1 MADNAQYNPNS
12 RYTWKPEDKF
22 EISGQEF
29 GLILNMVRSY
39 LATEE
44 AGKYQLMMRTN
55 EVIEKL
61 MEQGVTA
68 DVIVEAPEQE
78 VQKQPTPMQIV
89 EE

>member
-1 MADNAQYNPNS
+1 MADNPQYNPNS

-44 AGKYQLMMRTN
+44 AGKFQLMMQTN
-55 EVIEKL
+55 DVIEKI
-61 MEQGVTA
+61 MKQGVETG
-68 DVIVEAPEQE
+68 VIVEAPEAPQAPAP
-78 VQKQPTPMQIV
+78 QPLEAV
-89 EE
+89 K

>member
-44 AGKYQLMMRTN
+44 AGKYQV
-55 EVIEKL
+55 EGGVIKEAQEENS
-61 MEQGVTA
+61 EQ
-68 DVIVEAPEQE
+68 P
-78 VQKQPTPMQIV
+78 QPTLQAV
-89 EE
+89 E

>member
-1 MADNAQYNPNS
+1 MADNPQYNPNS

-44 AGKYQLMMRTN
+44 AGKFQLMMQTN
-55 EVIEKL
+55 DVIEKI
-61 MEQGVTA
+61 MKQGVETG
-68 DVIVEAPEQE
+68 VIVEAPEAPAAPAP
-78 VQKQPTPMQIV
+78 QPLEAV
-89 EE
+89 K

>member
-1 MADNAQYNPNS
+1 MADKPQYNPNN

-44 AGKYQLMMRTN
+44 AGKFQLMMQTN
-55 EVIEKL
+55 DVIEKL
-61 MEQGVTA
+61 MKQGVESGT
-68 DVIVEAPEQE
+68 IVEAPQEQPP
-78 VQKQPTPMQIV
+78 VQPQPLEAV
-89 EE
+89 K

>member
-1 MADNAQYNPNS
+1 MADNPQYNPNS

-44 AGKYQLMMRTN
+44 AGKFQLMMQTN
-55 EVIEKL
+55 DVIEKL
-61 MEQGVTA
+61 MKQGVESGT
-68 DVIVEAPEQE
+68 IVEAPQEQPP
-78 VQKQPTPMQIV
+78 VQPQPLEAV
-89 EE
+89 K

>member
-44 AGKYQLMMRTN
+44 AGKYQLMMQTN
-55 EVIEKL
+55 DVIEKI
-61 MEQGVTA
+61 MKTGVEGG
-68 DVIVEAPEQE
+68 VIVEAQE
-78 VQKQPTPMQIV
+78 PSENPQPLEVV
-89 EE
+89 E

>member
-1 MADNAQYNPNS
+1 MAEDNKPIYNPQG

-44 AGKYQLMMRTN
+44 ASKFNLMMQTN
-55 EVIEKL
+55 DVIEKL
-61 MEQGVTA
+61 MKEGVEGG
-68 DVIVEAPEQE
+68 VIVEAPEPPS
-78 VQKQPTPMQIV
+78 QPQPLKAV
-89 EE
+89 E

>member
-44 AGKYQLMMRTN
+44 AGKYQLMMQTN
-55 EVIEKL
+55 DVIEKI
-61 MEQGVTA
+61 MKQGVEGG
-68 DVIVEAPEQE
+68 VIKESQEETSEQP
-78 VQKQPTPMQIV
+78 QPTLQAV
-89 EE
+89 E

>member
-44 AGKYQLMMRTN
+44 AGKFHVDACKLMM
-55 EVIEKL
+55 
-61 MEQGVTA
+61 
-68 DVIVEAPEQE
+68 
-78 VQKQPTPMQIV
+78 
-89 EE
+89 

>member
-44 AGKYQLMMRTN
+44 AGKFQLMMQTN
-55 EVIEKL
+55 DVIEKL
-61 MEQGVTA
+61 MKQGVESGT
-68 DVIVEAPEQE
+68 IVEAPQEQPP
-78 VQKQPTPMQIV
+78 VQPQPLEAV
-89 EE
+89 K

>member
-1 MADNAQYNPNS
+1 MADNPQYNPNS

-44 AGKYQLMMRTN
+44 AGKF
-55 EVIEKL
+55 
-61 MEQGVTA
+61 
-68 DVIVEAPEQE
+68 
-78 VQKQPTPMQIV
+78 
-89 EE
+89 